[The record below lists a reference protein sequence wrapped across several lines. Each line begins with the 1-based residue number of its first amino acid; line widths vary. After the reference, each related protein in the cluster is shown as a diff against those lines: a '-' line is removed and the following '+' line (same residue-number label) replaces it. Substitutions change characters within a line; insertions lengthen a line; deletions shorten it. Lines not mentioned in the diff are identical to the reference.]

1 MRGESA
7 SASAGAC
14 SPRTRSTAMS
24 LRGSKWT
31 ASASMPGSSPR
42 SSTRV
47 SFWPATTWALV
58 TTMPVAGDPARALDA
73 QPAGRAEHLHDAAR
87 GRVDLRIADDPR
99 RRRLHAHLR
108 PVDARE
114 RVEVL
119 ERGQQP
125 AGRRQDRV
133 QALEHVRALDGLAQL
148 AARAERHRAQHP
160 DDPEPDAGGQRRAQE
175 TVERAA
181 RGRAH
186 ARPQPVADALEAHRQ
201 HRARRERADQAER
214 GRPARVG
221 ALGEHERA
229 DPRPDPRADREAD
242 QRERAGHESLGPS
255 EQGQQDHDPQDD
267 PIEPRHLPE

>member
-58 TTMPVAGDPARALDA
+58 TTIPSPATQPEPSTPSPQAVPSTFTTLRAAASTCGSPTIPADGACTRTSGPSMRGNGSRFSSAVSSPLVGGRIVFRRWSTYERWTAWRSSPPEPSATAPSTQTIPSPTQAVSAAPRRPSSALPAGVRTRARNRLPTPSKPIASTAPAVSAPIRPKAGA
-73 QPAGRAEHLHDAAR
+73 QPESAPSESTSGPTLVPTHAP
-87 GRVDLRIADDPR
+87 IAKP
-99 RRRLHAHLR
+99 
-108 PVDARE
+108 
-114 RVEVL
+114 
-119 ERGQQP
+119 
-125 AGRRQDRV
+125 
-133 QALEHVRALDGLAQL
+133 
-148 AARAERHRAQHP
+148 
-160 DDPEPDAGGQRRAQE
+160 
-175 TVERAA
+175 
-181 RGRAH
+181 
-186 ARPQPVADALEAHRQ
+186 
-201 HRARRERADQAER
+201 
-214 GRPARVG
+214 
-221 ALGEHERA
+221 
-229 DPRPDPRADREAD
+229 D

-267 PIEPRHLPE
+267 PIEPRHLRE